1 MNEPAKGVTVKIID
15 KDPGGTDDTILEAT
29 ANSLGRFSGTSR
41 EWQDTKIVQY
51 WEPLPLP
58 GHWKRKTIPDPLDV
72 MLLEIDIREGTNH
85 FRGPFVFLGDD
96 REVPV
101 VAPWGKPDFQFAT
114 YEVNGAPCSDGQDLQ
129 KKARAAFESGA
140 ASVTITIRGPESV
153 PFLAF
158 AGKNLAQLK
167 ELVDDVLPGAKDML
181 YPNPCEAACIL
192 AIAFLILALGA
203 ATTISVVA
211 SGVAV
216 SLVLGT
222 ILGYC
227 IVAVEAEQ
235 GATTT
240 GVDTGVSFKLEKC
253 QN

>member
-1 MNEPAKGVTVKIID
+1 MSEPARGVTVKIID
-15 KDPGGTDDTILEAT
+15 KDPGGVDDEILERT
-29 ANSLGRFSGTSR
+29 TNSLGKFSGTSK
-41 EWQDTKIVQY
+41 EWQDTKVVRY

-58 GHWKRKTIPDPLDV
+58 GRWKTKSAPDPLDI
-72 MLLEIDIREGTNH
+72 MLLEIDIREGTQH
-85 FRGPFVFLGDD
+85 FRGPFVFLGDNV
-96 REVPV
+96 EVPI
-101 VAPWGKPDFQFAT
+101 VAPWGKPGFALAT
-114 YEVNGAPCSDGQDLQ
+114 YKVNGTPCSDGKDLQ
-129 KKARAAFESGA
+129 KKARAAFESGVP
-140 ASVTITIRGPESV
+140 SVTITILGPESV
-153 PFLAF
+153 PFLPF
-158 AGKNLAQLK
+158 AGKNLTQLK
-167 ELVDDVLPGAKDML
+167 ELVDDILPGAKDML

-203 ATTISVVA
+203 AVTISVVA

-222 ILGYC
+222 VLGYC